1 MRSLLVLSLLLA
13 STAFAFRPGPSQPHR
28 PPITTPKPAPAEPQK
43 LQVGHLDFETMNV
56 TGNTLGPNGVQL
68 RDRKL
73 LTHKSMVKTPDNF
86 RQALYDD
93 R

>member
-13 STAFAFRPGPSQPHR
+13 STALAFKPEKGRPVPA
-28 PPITTPKPAPAEPQK
+28 PKPAEPQQR
-43 LQVGHLDFETMNV
+43 LQTGRIDFETMNL
-56 TGNTLGPNGVQL
+56 TGNTLAPNTVQV

-73 LTHKSMVKTPDNF
+73 LHGKSMVKTPDNF
-86 RQALYDD
+86 RQALYDE